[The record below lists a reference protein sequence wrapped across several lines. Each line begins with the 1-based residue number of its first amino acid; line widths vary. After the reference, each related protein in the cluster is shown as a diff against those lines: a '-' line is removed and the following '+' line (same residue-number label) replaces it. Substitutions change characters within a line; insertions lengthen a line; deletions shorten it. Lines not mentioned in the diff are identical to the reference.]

1 MVNKNVTGVV
11 TVILSSLI
19 RAVQTPV
26 IYLPAP
32 AVKTLAPAKEIL
44 RKFHFLKW
52 KQKKENFQIY
62 FRPFNVLSVVSC
74 KM

>member
-1 MVNKNVTGVV
+1 MVNKNIIGVS
-11 TVILSSLI
+11 TDILSSLI

-26 IYLPAP
+26 ISLLAP
-32 AVKTLAPAKEIL
+32 AVETLAPAKEIL
-44 RKFHFLKW
+44 RKFHILKW

-62 FRPFNVLSVVSC
+62 FHPFNVSSVVSC